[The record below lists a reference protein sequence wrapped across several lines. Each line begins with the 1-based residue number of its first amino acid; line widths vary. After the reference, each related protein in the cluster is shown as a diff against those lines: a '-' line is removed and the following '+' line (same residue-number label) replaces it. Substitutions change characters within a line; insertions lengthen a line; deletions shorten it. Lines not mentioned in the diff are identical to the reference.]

1 MSNDR
6 FLDFSR
12 IFENAARTFLRFPI
26 VLLLAILGTFCAM
39 RLATHGYWE
48 TLPFTWTKIAIVC
61 GLGISLVFSLAL
73 LAERQIIKIPSLLAQ
88 GFGAIALVAYYFI
101 LPNEEKDFSIYWV
114 VQMLTVLASAHL
126 LVSFAPYLKGMN
138 ENGFWQYNKTLFI
151 NILTALFYTYT
162 LFLGL
167 LLALMAIKQLFH
179 IQVHGNT
186 ITRLF
191 FFLQGVFNTW
201 FFLSKVPEK
210 MEDLDESNEYPIGL
224 KLFSQYVL
232 LPLVLI
238 YLLILYA
245 YEAKIILTM
254 HLPVGWVSY
263 LVLGF
268 SVVGILCFLLLYPFG
283 KKQENAWITQFSRWF
298 YLILLPLIALM
309 LFAIGYRVSQ
319 YGVTENRYYV
329 LLSGLWLLGIAL
341 YFIFS
346 KRDNIAVVPISLCI
360 ITFLSGFGL
369 WGASSVSLRS
379 QKNRLEKLFEQYN
392 LEGGNKK
399 YIPSIPQKDALQ
411 ISEIT
416 DYFARHHETAALYP
430 LFKVTPA
437 MGLDTLATYIQKDS
451 LLSWVNVPQSAFW
464 QTEEGTAAD
473 SAAMYVGIPHY
484 FSIDESNNNSYHV
497 ILDVKGADYVVE
509 NVNDA
514 DEGPFV
520 FGKEKFT
527 IQPAVKDGKL
537 TFTQGNQVYTF
548 DLFAFYKEKLEKIK
562 NSVTAQKVPIETMT
576 FNFEQANYN
585 GKFQIQR
592 LNILERKSSLELQ
605 SMNYRFWVKLK

>member
-1 MSNDR
+1 MSNNR

-26 VLLLAILGTFCAM
+26 VLLLAILGTYCAM
-39 RLATHGYWE
+39 RLATHNYTE
-48 TLPFTWTKIAIVC
+48 PTLPFAWTKTVMLC
-61 GLGISLVFSLAL
+61 GLGISLIFSLAL
-73 LAERQIIKIPSLLAQ
+73 LAERQILKIPSLLAQ
-88 GFGAIALVAYYFI
+88 GLGAVVLAAYYFI
-101 LPNEEKDFSIYWV
+101 LPHEEKNFSIFWV
-114 VQMLTVLASAHL
+114 VQLLAVGVSAHL
-126 LVSFAPYLKGMN
+126 LVSFAPYIKGMN

-151 NILTALFYTYT
+151 NILTALFYSYT

-167 LLALMAIKQLFH
+167 VLALMAIKQLFH
-179 IQVHGNT
+179 VEVHGNT
-186 ITRLF
+186 FTRLF
-191 FFLQGVFNTW
+191 FFLQGIFNTW
-201 FFLSKVPEK
+201 FFLSKVPENI
-210 MEDLDESNEYPIGL
+210 ENLNESDEYPIGL

-245 YEAKIILTM
+245 YEAKIMLTM
-254 HLPVGWVSY
+254 RLPVGWVSY

-298 YLILLPLIALM
+298 YIILLPLIALM

-346 KRDNIAVVPISLCI
+346 KRDNIAVVPISLCL
-360 ITFLSGFGL
+360 ITFLSGLGF

-379 QKNRLEKLFEQYN
+379 QKNRLTGLFEQYQ
-392 LEGGNKK
+392 LDGGNKK
-399 YIPSIPQKDALQ
+399 HIPSIPRKDALQ

-416 DYFARHHETAALYP
+416 EYFVRRNEMVALYP

-437 MGLDTLATYIQKDS
+437 MGLDTLPTYTQKDS
-451 LLSWVNVPQSAFW
+451 LLSLVNVPEYNYW
-464 QTEEGTAAD
+464 D
-473 SAAMYVGIPHY
+473 SSDSTTTDAGLIHY
-484 FSIDESNNNSYHV
+484 FSMDESDENGYLV
-497 ILDVKGADYVVE
+497 VMEVKGYDYVIGT
-509 NVNDA
+509 VNDGEQNA
-514 DEGPFV
+514 FV
-520 FGKEKFT
+520 FGNQKFT
-527 IQPAVKDGKL
+527 IQPSVKDGKL
-537 TFTQGNQVYTF
+537 TFTQGKQTYVF

-562 NSVTAQKVPIETMT
+562 NSVTAQKIPPATMT
-576 FNFEQANYN
+576 FNFEQANYSA
-585 GKFQIQR
+585 KFQIHQ
-592 LNILERKSSLELQ
+592 LNIWEQKSDLTLQ